1 MNEKLL
7 DALMQLF
14 AIIACDDRVTE
25 EEVQV
30 VRSFLN
36 QQLSTRAADQYM
48 QTFEGYAQPGGSGD
62 VRAIAQQV
70 GRELTQKQKVVI
82 LIRLIELINADR
94 SITEV
99 ERQAVGAIADVFN
112 IRHAEFDAI
121 AEFIQRPDA
130 HLIQSDWVMR
140 VGDPFRQLFGLSIP
154 DRLHLMLD
162 QYPGYVAVLRVPSIE
177 TYILRYLGQGEIE
190 VNGQAIQP
198 NRVYFLAPG
207 SVVRDQKHPPVY
219 YSDIVGRF
227 LLDSGQERIAFE
239 ASDLSFAFGGKKL
252 GLRNVSLREESGRL
266 VGLMGASGS
275 GKSTLLNVLNGNLV
289 PTEGHVRING
299 FDVHR
304 EKDSLKG
311 VIGYVSQ
318 DDLLMEE
325 LTVYQNLYFNAK
337 LCFEGAS
344 EIDIERRVM
353 KLLTSLGL
361 AETRDILVG
370 SPLNKKIS
378 GGQRKRLNIALELI
392 REPAVL
398 FCDEPTSGLS
408 SRDSENIMDLLK
420 ELSLRGKLV
429 FVVIHQP
436 SSDIFKMFD
445 RLFIMDVGGYPIY
458 YGNPLESISYFK
470 RFAGHI
476 HPEYV
481 ECGECGNVNPEQV
494 FTIIETRLLDEDGN
508 LQPERKFTPP
518 ELNEAYEQTIALPVV
533 QPATQKPSSSLR
545 LPPIWKQWWVFVQR
559 DVLSKL
565 RDTAYLSINFL
576 EGPLLALILAF
587 ILRYANADSSNQEGY
602 TLYENLNVPGFLF
615 ICILV
620 SLFMGLTVSAE
631 EILRDRRILK
641 REKFLNL
648 SRTAYLLSKVGILM
662 LISGIQT
669 LTFVLIGHAI
679 MGIEGMQ
686 LTHWAVLFTVSFFAN
701 MLGLNISAT
710 FDNAVTIYILVP
722 VLLIPQIILS
732 GVIVK
737 WEKINPAIA
746 LQGSVPLVGDLMASR
761 WAYEALVVHQFR
773 DNAYERELYP
783 HERRMSVAQYRLN
796 YWLPRVEARLGEALD
811 YRSKPEQQAAV
822 TADLN
827 LVRTELQQELS
838 RFKGAPSAV
847 CDRLVYDKFDDA
859 AGAEARKLLAA
870 LRAEYINRFNS
881 AETTLNAV
889 MRFHERDSAGKLAY
903 RQYKQTHHNEALHDL
918 ATNRNDDLE
927 ILELDGRLIQN
938 GDPVFHEVPAS
949 GRSWLDYRVHFF
961 APRKPWFGQLI
972 DTFTFNLGVIWLMS
986 LVLYFTLYYEAFRRF
1001 ITLFA
1006 KPGR

>member
-1 MNEKLL
+1 
-7 DALMQLF
+7 
-14 AIIACDDRVTE
+14 
-25 EEVQV
+25 
-30 VRSFLN
+30 
-36 QQLSTRAADQYM
+36 
-48 QTFEGYAQPGGSGD
+48 
-62 VRAIAQQV
+62 
-70 GRELTQKQKVVI
+70 
-82 LIRLIELINADR
+82 
-94 SITEV
+94 
-99 ERQAVGAIADVFN
+99 
-112 IRHAEFDAI
+112 
-121 AEFIQRPDA
+121 
-130 HLIQSDWVMR
+130 
-140 VGDPFRQLFGLSIP
+140 
-154 DRLHLMLD
+154 
-162 QYPGYVAVLRVPSIE
+162 
-177 TYILRYLGQGEIE
+177 
-190 VNGQAIQP
+190 
-198 NRVYFLAPG
+198 
-207 SVVRDQKHPPVY
+207 
-219 YSDIVGRF
+219 
-227 LLDSGQERIAFE
+227 
-239 ASDLSFAFGGKKL
+239 
-252 GLRNVSLREESGRL
+252 
-266 VGLMGASGS
+266 
-275 GKSTLLNVLNGNLV
+275 
-289 PTEGHVRING
+289 
-299 FDVHR
+299 
-304 EKDSLKG
+304 
-311 VIGYVSQ
+311 
-318 DDLLMEE
+318 
-325 LTVYQNLYFNAK
+325 
-337 LCFEGAS
+337 
-344 EIDIERRVM
+344 
-353 KLLTSLGL
+353 
-361 AETRDILVG
+361 
-370 SPLNKKIS
+370 
-378 GGQRKRLNIALELI
+378 
-392 REPAVL
+392 
-398 FCDEPTSGLS
+398 
-408 SRDSENIMDLLK
+408 
-420 ELSLRGKLV
+420 
-429 FVVIHQP
+429 
-436 SSDIFKMFD
+436 
-445 RLFIMDVGGYPIY
+445 
-458 YGNPLESISYFK
+458 
-470 RFAGHI
+470 
-476 HPEYV
+476 
-481 ECGECGNVNPEQV
+481 
-494 FTIIETRLLDEDGN
+494 
-508 LQPERKFTPP
+508 
-518 ELNEAYEQTIALPVV
+518 
-533 QPATQKPSSSLR
+533 
-545 LPPIWKQWWVFVQR
+545 
-559 DVLSKL
+559 
-565 RDTAYLSINFL
+565 
-576 EGPLLALILAF
+576 
-587 ILRYANADSSNQEGY
+587 
-602 TLYENLNVPGFLF
+602 
-615 ICILV
+615 
-620 SLFMGLTVSAE
+620 
-631 EILRDRRILK
+631 
-641 REKFLNL
+641 LNL